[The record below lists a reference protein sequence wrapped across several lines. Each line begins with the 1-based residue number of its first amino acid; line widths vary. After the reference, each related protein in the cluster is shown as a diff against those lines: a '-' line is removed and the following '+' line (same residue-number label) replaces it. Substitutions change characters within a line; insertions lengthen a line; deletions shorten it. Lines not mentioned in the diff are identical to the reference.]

1 MSYLLNIKVDLFSI
15 VDLLSVGLQV
25 LLSQSTH
32 IHPAVSACLTALP
45 SALSTVGTRTNKAVL
60 APGLMPSLWNG
71 VNQVTESMKNHGL
84 DKSKAGSKQEAW
96 VRNSLDGWQR
106 SPL

>member
-60 APGLMPSLWNG
+60 TPGLREHAFFVEWGQSSNR
-71 VNQVTESMKNHGL
+71 VHE
-84 DKSKAGSKQEAW
+84 KSWTG
-96 VRNSLDGWQR
+96 
-106 SPL
+106 